1 MTAPLHLDSLFPSL
15 DAIPEQYRPDAP
27 IEQRDYLVD
36 GQLRYWDGPLAPVRS
51 PVFLAEADGERQVIL
66 GSTPLL
72 DADAA
77 LAALD
82 AAVRA
87 YDHGQGL
94 WPNLRV
100 AERIQHVERFLAR
113 MREQREA
120 VVKLLMWEIG
130 KNLKDSEKEF
140 DRTCDYI
147 VDTIEALKEL
157 DRRSS
162 RFELEQ
168 GTLGQIR
175 RVPLGVAL
183 CMGPY
188 NYPLNETFT
197 TLIPALIM
205 GNTVVFKPAKFGVL
219 LIRPLLE
226 AFRDSFPP
234 GVINVIYGRGRE
246 TVSALMASGKVD
258 VFAFIGTHSGASDLK
273 KLHPRPHRLRAA
285 LGLDAKNPGIVLPQV
300 DLDNAVSEAVTGALS
315 FNGQRCTALKILFV
329 HESVLRPFLDK
340 FSARLASLK
349 PGMPW
354 EPGVALTPLPEP
366 GKVDYLEGLLND
378 ALAKGARV
386 VNAGGGEHRQSFF
399 YPALLSPVSP
409 DMRLYHEEQF
419 GPLVP
424 VVPYRELDE
433 VIDYV
438 LRSDYGQQ
446 LSLFGNDPAQI
457 GRLVDAFANQVG
469 RINVNAQCQRGP
481 DSYPFNGRKNS
492 AEGTLS
498 VHDALRV
505 FSIRT
510 LRPATPRR
518 TRPWSARSSATAR
531 RTSSPPTTSSEAP
544 VPLPPGEG
552 PAATS
557 PTVRQAAAA
566 QQAAAPATPPARANP
581 RNQWPARVGTGCA
594 TARTPG

>member
-1 MTAPLHLDSLFPSL
+1 MDRLLDSLFPS
-15 DAIPEQYRPDAP
+15 AENIPETWRLGAP
-27 IEQRDYLVD
+27 MEQRDYLVN
-36 GQLRYWDGPLAPVRS
+36 GELRQWDGPLATVRS
-51 PVFLAEADGERQVIL
+51 PVWLKEGAEERQVVL
-66 GSTPLL
+66 GSAPLL
-72 DADAA
+72 DADTA
-77 LAALD
+77 LTALD
-82 AAVRA
+82 AAVQA
-87 YDHGQGL
+87 YDKGRGA
-94 WPNLRV
+94 WPNMRV
-100 AERIQHVERFLAR
+100 AERIQHVENFLAR
-113 MREQREA
+113 MREQRQA

-147 VDTIEALKEL
+147 VDTINALKDL

-175 RVPLGVAL
+175 RAPLGVAL

-258 VFAFIGTHSGASDLK
+258 VFAFIGTHKAASDLK

-300 DLDNAVSEAVTGALS
+300 DLDNAVEEAVTGALS

-329 HESVLRPFLDK
+329 HEHVVDAFLDK
-340 FSARLASLK
+340 FQRKLAALK

-366 GKVDYLEGLLND
+366 GKVDYLDGLVAD
-378 ALAKGARV
+378 ATAKGASV
-386 VNAGGGEHRQSFF
+386 LNEGGGQSRGSFF
-399 YPALLSPVSP
+399 YPALLYPVNN
-409 DMRLYHEEQF
+409 DMRVYHEEQF

-424 VVPYRELDE
+424 VVPYRDLQT

-438 LRSDYGQQ
+438 LDSDYGQQ
-446 LSLFGNDPAQI
+446 LSLFGNDPATI
-457 GRLVDAFANQVG
+457 GSLVDIFANQVG
-469 RINVNAQCQRGP
+469 RININAQCQRGP
-481 DSYPFNGRKNS
+481 DTYPFNGRKNS

-510 LRPATPRR
+510 LVATRFQEANKELISEIIR
-518 TRPWSARSSATAR
+518 NRQSSFL
-531 RTSSPPTTSSEAP
+531 TTDYIF
-544 VPLPPGEG
+544 
-552 PAATS
+552 
-557 PTVRQAAAA
+557 
-566 QQAAAPATPPARANP
+566 
-581 RNQWPARVGTGCA
+581 
-594 TARTPG
+594 

>member
-1 MTAPLHLDSLFPSL
+1 MDRLLDSLFPSAE
-15 DAIPEQYRPDAP
+15 DIPETWRLEAP
-27 IEQRDYLVD
+27 LEQRDYLVN
-36 GQLRYWDGPLAPVRS
+36 GELRRWDGPLATVRS
-51 PVFLAEADGERQVIL
+51 PVWLKEGDDEHQVVL
-66 GSTPLL
+66 GSAPLL
-72 DADAA
+72 DADTA
-77 LAALD
+77 LTALD
-82 AAVRA
+82 AAVQA
-87 YDHGQGL
+87 YDKGRGA
-94 WPNLRV
+94 WPNMRV
-100 AERIQHVERFLAR
+100 AERIQHVETFLAR
-113 MREQREA
+113 MREQRQA

-147 VDTIEALKEL
+147 VDTINALKDL

-175 RVPLGVAL
+175 RAPLGVAL

-258 VFAFIGTHSGASDLK
+258 VFAFIGTHKAASDLK

-300 DLDNAVSEAVTGALS
+300 DLDNAVEEAVTGALS

-329 HESVLRPFLDK
+329 HEDVVDAFLDK
-340 FSARLASLK
+340 FQRKLAALK

-366 GKVDYLEGLLND
+366 GKVDYLDGLVAD
-378 ALAKGARV
+378 ATAKGARV
-386 VNAGGGEHRQSFF
+386 LNERGGHSRGSFF
-399 YPALLSPVSP
+399 YPAVLYPVKS
-409 DMRLYHEEQF
+409 DMRVYHEEQF

-424 VVPYRELDE
+424 VVPYRDLQT

-438 LRSDYGQQ
+438 LDSDYGQQ
-446 LSLFGNDPAQI
+446 LSLFGNDPATV
-457 GRLVDAFANQVG
+457 GSLVDIFANQVG
-469 RINVNAQCQRGP
+469 RININAQCQRGP
-481 DSYPFNGRKNS
+481 DTYPFNGRKNS

-510 LRPATPRR
+510 LVATRFQEANKELISEIIR
-518 TRPWSARSSATAR
+518 NRQSTFL
-531 RTSSPPTTSSEAP
+531 TTDYIF
-544 VPLPPGEG
+544 
-552 PAATS
+552 
-557 PTVRQAAAA
+557 
-566 QQAAAPATPPARANP
+566 
-581 RNQWPARVGTGCA
+581 
-594 TARTPG
+594 

>member
-1 MTAPLHLDSLFPSL
+1 MDRLLDSLFPT
-15 DAIPEQYRPDAP
+15 AEEIPEAYRLGAP
-27 IEQRDYLVD
+27 LEQRDYLVN
-36 GQLRYWDGPLAPVRS
+36 GQLRHWQGPLATVLS
-51 PVFLAEADGERQVIL
+51 PVWLKDADGNEQQVIL
-66 GSTPLL
+66 GSAPLL
-72 DADAA
+72 DADTA
-77 LAALD
+77 LDALD
-82 AAVRA
+82 AAVHA
-87 YDHGQGL
+87 YDKGRGA
-94 WPNLRV
+94 WPTMRV
-100 AERIQHVERFLAR
+100 AERIRHVEGFLGR

-130 KNLKDSEKEF
+130 KNLKDAEKEF

-147 VDTIEALKEL
+147 VDTIGALKEL

-168 GTLGQIR
+168 DTLGQIR
-175 RVPLGVAL
+175 RAPLGVAL

-226 AFRDSFPP
+226 AFRDSFPA

-258 VFAFIGTHSGASDLK
+258 VFAFIGTNKAASDLK

-285 LGLDAKNPGIVLPQV
+285 LGLDAKNPGIVLPEV
-300 DLDNAVSEAVTGALS
+300 DLDNAVSEALTGALS

-329 HESVLRPFLDK
+329 HEQVVDAFLEK
-340 FSARLASLK
+340 FQARLAALK

-354 EPGVALTPLPEP
+354 TPGVALTPLPEP
-366 GKVDYLEGLLND
+366 GKIDYLNGLVDD
-378 ALAKGARV
+378 ALGHGARV
-386 VNAGGGEHRQSFF
+386 LNPGGGQSRGSFF
-399 YPALLSPVSP
+399 YPALLYPVNP
-409 DMRLYHEEQF
+409 AMRVYHEEQF

-424 VVPYRELDE
+424 VVPYRDLQT

-438 LRSDYGQQ
+438 LDSDFGQQ
-446 LSLFGNDPAQI
+446 LSLFGTSSKEI
-457 GRLVDAFANQVG
+457 GLLVDTFANQVG
-469 RINVNAQCQRGP
+469 RININAQCQRGP
-481 DSYPFNGRKNS
+481 DTFPFNGRKNS

-498 VHDALRV
+498 VHDALRT

-510 LRPATPRR
+510 LVATRFQDANKQLISDIIR
-518 TRPWSARSSATAR
+518 NRESSFL
-531 RTSSPPTTSSEAP
+531 TTDYIF
-544 VPLPPGEG
+544 
-552 PAATS
+552 
-557 PTVRQAAAA
+557 
-566 QQAAAPATPPARANP
+566 
-581 RNQWPARVGTGCA
+581 
-594 TARTPG
+594 

>member
-1 MTAPLHLDSLFPSL
+1 MDHLL
-15 DAIPEQYRPDAP
+15 DTLYPIPEDIPEQWRLGEPL
-27 IEQRDYLVD
+27 EQRDYLVA
-36 GQLRYWDGPLAPVRS
+36 GELRRWDGPLATVHS
-51 PVFLAEADGERQVIL
+51 PVWLKHPDGERPVVL
-66 GSTPLL
+66 GSAPLL
-72 DADAA
+72 DAETA
-77 LAALD
+77 LTALD
-82 AAVRA
+82 AAVQA
-87 YDHGQGL
+87 YDKGRGA
-94 WPNLRV
+94 WPTMRV
-100 AERIQHVERFLAR
+100 GERIEHVERFLAR
-113 MREQREA
+113 IREQRTT

-130 KNLKDSEKEF
+130 KHLKDAEKEF

-147 VDTIEALKEL
+147 TDTIDALKAL

-175 RVPLGVAL
+175 RAPLGVAL

-234 GVINVIYGRGRE
+234 GVINVIYGRGHD
-246 TVSALMASGKVD
+246 TVSALMASGKID
-258 VFAFIGTHSGASDLK
+258 VFAFIGTHKAAAALK

-300 DLDNAVSEAVTGALS
+300 DLDNAVDEALTGALS

-329 HESVLRPFLDK
+329 HEDVVDAFLERFQRK
-340 FSARLASLK
+340 LAALA

-354 EPGVALTPLPEP
+354 RPGVALTPLPEP
-366 GKVDYLEGLLND
+366 GKIDYLQGLVAD
-378 ALAKGARV
+378 ACEHGARV
-386 VNAGGGEHRQSFF
+386 LNPGGGASRGAFF
-399 YPALLSPVSP
+399 YPALLYPVSP
-409 DMRLYHEEQF
+409 AMRVYHEEQF

-424 VVPYRELDE
+424 VVPFRDLDT
-433 VIDYV
+433 VVDYV
-438 LRSDYGQQ
+438 LDSDYGQQ
-446 LSLFGNDPAQI
+446 LSLFGNDPATI
-457 GRLVDAFANQVG
+457 GRLIDTFANQVG
-469 RINVNAQCQRGP
+469 RINLNTQCQRGP
-481 DSYPFNGRKNS
+481 DTYPFNGRKNS

-510 LRPATPRR
+510 LVATRLQPANK
-518 TRPWSARSSATAR
+518 ALIGDILKQ
-531 RTSSPPTTSSEAP
+531 RTSRFLTTDY
-544 VPLPPGEG
+544 LF
-552 PAATS
+552 
-557 PTVRQAAAA
+557 
-566 QQAAAPATPPARANP
+566 
-581 RNQWPARVGTGCA
+581 
-594 TARTPG
+594 

>member
-1 MTAPLHLDSLFPSL
+1 MTTARPLAELFPRL
-15 DAIPEQYRPDAP
+15 DEIPAAYQPDAP
-27 IEQRDYLVD
+27 VEQRDYLLD
-36 GQLRYWDGPLAPVRS
+36 GELRQWHGPLAEVRS
-51 PVFLAEADGERQVIL
+51 PVFLREADGSERQVVL

-77 LAALD
+77 LEALD
-82 AAVRA
+82 AAVAA
-87 YDHGQGL
+87 YDNGRGA
-94 WPNLRV
+94 WPTMRV
-100 AERIQHVERFLAR
+100 AERIAHVEAFLAR

-147 VDTIEALKEL
+147 VDTIHALKEL
-157 DRRSS
+157 DRSSS

-175 RVPLGVAL
+175 RVPMGVAL

-226 AFRDSFPP
+226 AFRDSFPA

-246 TVSALMASGKVD
+246 TVSALMASGKID
-258 VFAFIGTHSGASDLK
+258 VFAFIGTHKGAADLK

-300 DLDNAVSEAVTGALS
+300 DLDNAVEEAVTGALS

-329 HESVLRPFLDK
+329 HETVLDDFLE
-340 FSARLASLK
+340 RLAARVNALK

-366 GKVDYLEGLLND
+366 GKTDYLHAVLED
-378 ALAKGARV
+378 AMAKGARV
-386 VNAGGGEHRQSFF
+386 INAGGGESHQSFF
-399 YPALLSPVSP
+399 QPAVLSPVDST
-409 DMRLYHEEQF
+409 MRVYHEEQF

-424 VVPYRELDE
+424 VVPYRDLQE

-438 LRSDYGQQ
+438 TASDYGQQ
-446 LSLFGNDPAQI
+446 LSIFGNDPAQV
-457 GRLVDAFANQVG
+457 GRLVDAFVNQVG
-469 RINVNAQCQRGP
+469 RININAQCQRGP

-510 LRPATPRR
+510 LVATRFNEGNKELVDR
-518 TRPWSARSSATAR
+518 IIRDRQSSFL
-531 RTSSPPTTSSEAP
+531 TTDYIF
-544 VPLPPGEG
+544 
-552 PAATS
+552 
-557 PTVRQAAAA
+557 
-566 QQAAAPATPPARANP
+566 
-581 RNQWPARVGTGCA
+581 
-594 TARTPG
+594 

>member
-1 MTAPLHLDSLFPSL
+1 MSTKSRLQNLFPTV
-15 DAIPEQYRPDAP
+15 AEIPEQYRPGAAV
-27 IEQRDYLVD
+27 EQREYLVD
-36 GQLRYWDGPLAPVRS
+36 GALCLWDGPLAVVRS
-51 PVFLAEADGERQVIL
+51 PIHLKTDQGDQEVVL

-72 DADAA
+72 DAEAA
-77 LAALD
+77 LTALD
-82 AAVRA
+82 AAVLA
-87 YDHGQGL
+87 YDNGQGL
-94 WPNLRV
+94 WPTMSV
-100 AERIQHVERFLAR
+100 AERIHHVETFLVR
-113 MREQREA
+113 MREQRDA

-130 KNLKDSEKEF
+130 KNLKDAEKEF

-147 VDTIEALKEL
+147 VDTIQELKEL

-183 CMGPY
+183 CMGPF

-226 AFRDSFPP
+226 AFRDSFPA

-246 TVSALMASGKVD
+246 TVSALMETGKID
-258 VFAFIGTHSGASDLK
+258 VFAFIGTNKGASDLK

-300 DLDNAVSEAVTGALS
+300 DLDNAVSEAITGALS

-329 HESVLRPFLDK
+329 HEQVVDAFLEKFNDK
-340 FSARLASLK
+340 LAALK

-354 EPGVALTPLPEP
+354 EPGVVLTPLPEP
-366 GKVDYLEGLLND
+366 GKSDFLSTLVAD
-378 ALAKGARV
+378 AVAKGAQV
-386 VNAGGGEHRQSFF
+386 VNPGGGEARETFF
-399 YPALLSPVSP
+399 YPAVLYPVSAQ
-409 DMRLYHEEQF
+409 MRVYQEEQF

-424 VVPYRELDE
+424 VVPYRDLQT

-438 LRSDYGQQ
+438 RESDFGQQ
-446 LSLFGNDPAQI
+446 LSIFGNDPKQV
-457 GRLVDAFANQVG
+457 GQLVDAFANQVG
-469 RINVNAQCQRGP
+469 RININAQCQRGP
-481 DSYPFNGRKNS
+481 DSFPFNGRKNS

-498 VHDALRV
+498 VYDALRV

-510 LRPATPRR
+510 LVATKFQEDNKRLIGEILR
-518 TRPWSARSSATAR
+518 NRESSFLSTDYIF
-531 RTSSPPTTSSEAP
+531 
-544 VPLPPGEG
+544 
-552 PAATS
+552 
-557 PTVRQAAAA
+557 
-566 QQAAAPATPPARANP
+566 
-581 RNQWPARVGTGCA
+581 
-594 TARTPG
+594 

>member
-1 MTAPLHLDSLFPSL
+1 MDRLLDSLFPTPE
-15 DAIPEQYRPDAP
+15 DIPEAWRLGEPL
-27 IEQRDYLVD
+27 EQRDYLVA
-36 GQLRYWDGPLAPVRS
+36 GELRRWDGPLATVRS
-51 PVFLAEADGERQVIL
+51 PVWLKDGDGERQVTL
-66 GSTPLL
+66 GSAPLL
-72 DADAA
+72 DADTA
-77 LAALD
+77 LTALD
-82 AAVRA
+82 AAVAA
-87 YDHGQGL
+87 YDKGRGA
-94 WPNLRV
+94 WPNMRV
-100 AERIQHVERFLAR
+100 AERIQHVEAFLAR
-113 MREQREA
+113 MREQRTA

-147 VDTIEALKEL
+147 VDTINALKDL

-175 RVPLGVAL
+175 RAPLGVAL

-226 AFRDSFPP
+226 AFRDSFPA

-258 VFAFIGTHSGASDLK
+258 VFAFIGTHKAASDLK

-300 DLDNAVSEAVTGALS
+300 DLDNAVDEAVTGALS

-329 HESVLRPFLDK
+329 HEDVVDAFLDK
-340 FSARLASLK
+340 FQRKLAALK

-366 GKVDYLEGLLND
+366 GKVDYLD
-378 ALAKGARV
+378 ALVADATSKGAKV
-386 VNAGGGEHRQSFF
+386 LNEGGGQSRGSFF
-399 YPALLSPVSP
+399 YPALLYPVSR
-409 DMRLYHEEQF
+409 DMRVYHEEQF

-424 VVPYRELDE
+424 VVPYRDLQT
-433 VIDYV
+433 VVDYV
-438 LRSDYGQQ
+438 LDSDYGQQ
-446 LSLFGNDPAQI
+446 LSLFGNDPETI
-457 GRLVDAFANQVG
+457 GALVDIFANQVG
-469 RINVNAQCQRGP
+469 RINLNAQCQRGP
-481 DSYPFNGRKNS
+481 DTYPFNGRKNS

-510 LRPATPRR
+510 LVATKFQDANKQLISEIIRNR
-518 TRPWSARSSATAR
+518 QSSFLSTDYIF
-531 RTSSPPTTSSEAP
+531 
-544 VPLPPGEG
+544 
-552 PAATS
+552 
-557 PTVRQAAAA
+557 
-566 QQAAAPATPPARANP
+566 
-581 RNQWPARVGTGCA
+581 
-594 TARTPG
+594 

>member
-1 MTAPLHLDSLFPSL
+1 MDSLLDSLFPTA
-15 DAIPEQYRPDAP
+15 DDIPEAWRLGPP
-27 IEQRDYLVD
+27 LEQRDYLVN
-36 GQLRYWDGPLAPVRS
+36 GELRQWPGPLATVRS
-51 PVFLAEADGERQVIL
+51 PIWLKHGDEEQQVIL
-66 GSTPLL
+66 GSAPLL
-72 DADAA
+72 DADTA
-77 LAALD
+77 LTALD
-82 AAVRA
+82 AAVHA
-87 YDHGQGL
+87 YDKGRGA
-94 WPNLRV
+94 WPTMRV
-100 AERIQHVERFLAR
+100 AERIEHVQAFLDR
-113 MREQREA
+113 MREQRTA

-147 VDTIEALKEL
+147 VDTINALKDL

-175 RVPLGVAL
+175 RAPLGVAL

-234 GVINVIYGRGRE
+234 GVINVIYGSGRE
-246 TVSALMASGKVD
+246 TVSALMASGKID
-258 VFAFIGTHSGASDLK
+258 IFAFIGTNKAASDLK

-285 LGLDAKNPGIVLPQV
+285 LGLDAKNPGIILPEV
-300 DLDNAVSEAVTGALS
+300 DLDNAVNEAVTGSLS

-329 HESVLRPFLDK
+329 HEDVVEAFIDK
-340 FSARLASLK
+340 FNAKLATLK

-354 EPGVALTPLPEP
+354 ENGVALTPLPEAS
-366 GKVDYLEGLLND
+366 KVDYLHSLVAD
-378 ALAKGARV
+378 AVSKGAAV
-386 VNAGGGEHRQSFF
+386 VNPNGGEARASFF
-399 YPALLSPVSP
+399 YPAVLYPVTP
-409 DMRLYHEEQF
+409 QMRVYQEEQF
-419 GPLVP
+419 GPVVP
-424 VVPYRELDE
+424 IVPYRHLDT

-438 LRSDYGQQ
+438 LESDFGQQ
-446 LSLFGNDPAQI
+446 LSIFGTNPVAV
-457 GRLVDAFANQVG
+457 GRLVDTFANQVG
-469 RINVNAQCQRGP
+469 RINLNAQCQRGP
-481 DSYPFNGRKNS
+481 DTYPFNGRKNS

-510 LRPATPRR
+510 LVATKFQE
-518 TRPWSARSSATAR
+518 TNKELISDIISGRSS
-531 RTSSPPTTSSEAP
+531 SFLTTDYIF
-544 VPLPPGEG
+544 
-552 PAATS
+552 
-557 PTVRQAAAA
+557 
-566 QQAAAPATPPARANP
+566 
-581 RNQWPARVGTGCA
+581 
-594 TARTPG
+594 

>member
-1 MTAPLHLDSLFPSL
+1 MDRLLDSLFPS
-15 DAIPEQYRPDAP
+15 AENIPETWRLGAP
-27 IEQRDYLVD
+27 LEQREYLVN
-36 GQLRYWDGPLAPVRS
+36 GELRRWEGPLATVRS
-51 PVFLAEADGERQVIL
+51 PVWLKQGSEEHQVVL
-66 GSTPLL
+66 GSAPLL
-72 DADAA
+72 DADTA
-77 LAALD
+77 LTALD
-82 AAVRA
+82 AAVQA
-87 YDHGQGL
+87 YDKGRGA
-94 WPNLRV
+94 WPTLRV
-100 AERIQHVERFLAR
+100 AERIQHVESFLAR
-113 MREQREA
+113 MREQRQA

-147 VDTIEALKEL
+147 VDTINALKDL

-175 RVPLGVAL
+175 RAPLGVAL

-258 VFAFIGTHSGASDLK
+258 VFAFIGTHKAASDLK

-300 DLDNAVSEAVTGALS
+300 DLDNAVEEAVTGALS

-329 HESVLRPFLDK
+329 HEDVVEAFLDK
-340 FSARLASLK
+340 FQRKLAALK

-366 GKVDYLEGLLND
+366 GKVDYLDGLVAD
-378 ALAKGARV
+378 AKAKGAQV
-386 VNAGGGEHRQSFF
+386 LNEGGGHSRGSFF
-399 YPALLSPVSP
+399 YPAVLYPVKP
-409 DMRLYHEEQF
+409 DMRVYHEEQF

-424 VVPYRELDE
+424 VVPYRDLQT

-438 LRSDYGQQ
+438 LDSDYGQQ
-446 LSLFGNDPAQI
+446 LSLFGNDPATI
-457 GRLVDAFANQVG
+457 GSLVDTFANQVG
-469 RINVNAQCQRGP
+469 RININAQCQRGP
-481 DSYPFNGRKNS
+481 DTYPFNGRKNS

-510 LRPATPRR
+510 LVATRF
-518 TRPWSARSSATAR
+518 
-531 RTSSPPTTSSEAP
+531 
-544 VPLPPGEG
+544 
-552 PAATS
+552 
-557 PTVRQAAAA
+557 QAA
-566 QQAAAPATPPARANP
+566 NKELISEII
-581 RNQWPARVGTGCA
+581 RNRQSSFLT
-594 TARTPG
+594 TDYIF

>member
-1 MTAPLHLDSLFPSL
+1 MDPLFDSLFPTPH
-15 DAIPEQYRPDAP
+15 DIPEAWRLGEPL
-27 IEQRDYLVD
+27 EQRDYLV
-36 GQLRYWDGPLAPVRS
+36 GGELKRWDGPLATVRS
-51 PVFLAEADGERQVIL
+51 PVWLQGADGEQQVVL
-66 GSTPLL
+66 GSAPLL
-72 DADAA
+72 DADTA
-77 LAALD
+77 LTALE
-82 AAVRA
+82 AAVQA
-87 YDHGQGL
+87 YDKGRGA
-94 WPNLRV
+94 WPTMRV
-100 AERIQHVERFLAR
+100 AERIQHVEAFLAR
-113 MREQREA
+113 MREQRSA

-130 KNLKDSEKEF
+130 KNLKDAEKEF

-147 VDTIEALKEL
+147 VDTIEALKDL

-175 RVPLGVAL
+175 RAPLGVAL

-226 AFRDSFPP
+226 AFRDSFPA

-258 VFAFIGTHSGASDLK
+258 VFAFIGTHKAASDLK

-300 DLDNAVSEAVTGALS
+300 DLDNAVEEALTGALS

-329 HESVLRPFLDK
+329 HEQVVDAFLEK
-340 FSARLASLK
+340 FQHKLAALK

-354 EPGVALTPLPEP
+354 IPGVALTPLPEP
-366 GKVDYLEGLLND
+366 GKVDYLDGLVAD
-378 ALAKGARV
+378 ATAKGARV
-386 VNAGGGEHRQSFF
+386 LNEGGGQSRGSFF
-399 YPALLSPVSP
+399 YPALLYPVSP
-409 DMRLYHEEQF
+409 AMRVYHEEQF
-419 GPLVP
+419 GPVVP
-424 VVPYRELDE
+424 VVPYRDLQT

-438 LRSDYGQQ
+438 LDSDYGQQ
-446 LSLFGNDPAQI
+446 LSLFGNDPATI
-457 GRLVDAFANQVG
+457 GTLVDTFANQVG
-469 RINVNAQCQRGP
+469 RINLNTQCQRGP
-481 DSYPFNGRKNS
+481 DTYPFNGRKNS

-510 LRPATPRR
+510 LVASKFQEANKTLISEIIRNRQ
-518 TRPWSARSSATAR
+518 SSFL
-531 RTSSPPTTSSEAP
+531 TTDYIF
-544 VPLPPGEG
+544 
-552 PAATS
+552 
-557 PTVRQAAAA
+557 
-566 QQAAAPATPPARANP
+566 
-581 RNQWPARVGTGCA
+581 
-594 TARTPG
+594 

>member
-1 MTAPLHLDSLFPSL
+1 MDRLLDSLFPS
-15 DAIPEQYRPDAP
+15 AENIPEAWRLEAP
-27 IEQRDYLVD
+27 LEQRDYLVN
-36 GQLRYWDGPLAPVRS
+36 GELRRWDGPLATVRS
-51 PVFLAEADGERQVIL
+51 PVWLKEGNEERQVVL
-66 GSTPLL
+66 GSAPLL
-72 DADAA
+72 DADTA
-77 LAALD
+77 LSALD
-82 AAVRA
+82 AAVQA
-87 YDHGQGL
+87 YDKGRGA
-94 WPNLRV
+94 WPNMRV
-100 AERIQHVERFLAR
+100 AERIQHVETFLAR
-113 MREQREA
+113 MREQRQA

-147 VDTIEALKEL
+147 VDTINALKDL

-175 RVPLGVAL
+175 RAPLGVAL

-258 VFAFIGTHSGASDLK
+258 VFAFIGTHKAASDLK

-300 DLDNAVSEAVTGALS
+300 DLDNAVEEAVTGALS

-329 HESVLRPFLDK
+329 HEDVVDAFLDK
-340 FSARLASLK
+340 FQRKLAALK

-366 GKVDYLEGLLND
+366 GKVDYLDGLVAD
-378 ALAKGARV
+378 ATAKGARV
-386 VNAGGGEHRQSFF
+386 LNEGGGHSRGSFF
-399 YPALLSPVSP
+399 YPAVLYPVKS
-409 DMRLYHEEQF
+409 DMRVYHEEQF

-424 VVPYRELDE
+424 VVPYRDLQT

-438 LRSDYGQQ
+438 LDSDYGQQ
-446 LSLFGNDPAQI
+446 LSLFGNDPATI
-457 GRLVDAFANQVG
+457 GSLVDIFANQVG
-469 RINVNAQCQRGP
+469 RININAQCQRGP
-481 DSYPFNGRKNS
+481 DTYPFNGRKNS

-510 LRPATPRR
+510 LVATRFQEANKELISEIIR
-518 TRPWSARSSATAR
+518 NRQSSFL
-531 RTSSPPTTSSEAP
+531 TTDYIF
-544 VPLPPGEG
+544 
-552 PAATS
+552 
-557 PTVRQAAAA
+557 
-566 QQAAAPATPPARANP
+566 
-581 RNQWPARVGTGCA
+581 
-594 TARTPG
+594 

>member
-1 MTAPLHLDSLFPSL
+1 MDRLLDSLFPAPA
-15 DAIPEQYRPDAP
+15 DIPEAWRLGEPL
-27 IEQRDYLVD
+27 EQRDYLVA
-36 GQLRYWDGPLAPVRS
+36 GELRRWDGPLATVRS
-51 PVFLAEADGERQVIL
+51 PVWLKDTEGERQVVL
-66 GSTPLL
+66 GSAPLL
-72 DADAA
+72 DADTA
-77 LAALD
+77 LEALD
-82 AAVRA
+82 AAVQA
-87 YDHGQGL
+87 YDKGRGA
-94 WPNLRV
+94 WPTMRV
-100 AERIQHVERFLAR
+100 AERIQHVEAFLTR
-113 MREQREA
+113 MREQRTA

-147 VDTIEALKEL
+147 VDTINALKDL

-175 RVPLGVAL
+175 RAPLGVAL

-226 AFRDSFPP
+226 AFRDSFPA

-258 VFAFIGTHSGASDLK
+258 VFAFIGTHKAASDLK

-300 DLDNAVSEAVTGALS
+300 DLDNAVEEAVTGALS

-329 HESVLRPFLDK
+329 HEDVVEAFLDK
-340 FSARLASLK
+340 FQRKLAALK

-354 EPGVALTPLPEP
+354 EAGVALTPLPEP
-366 GKVDYLEGLLND
+366 GKLDYLNALVAD
-378 ALAKGARV
+378 ALAHGARV
-386 VNAGGGEHRQSFF
+386 LNEGGGQSRGSFF
-399 YPALLSPVSP
+399 YPALLYPVNR
-409 DMRLYHEEQF
+409 DMRVYHEEQF
-419 GPLVP
+419 GPVVP
-424 VVPYRELDE
+424 VVPYRDLQT

-438 LRSDYGQQ
+438 LDSDYGQQ
-446 LSLFGNDPAQI
+446 LSLFGNDPETVGA
-457 GRLVDAFANQVG
+457 LVDTFANQVG
-469 RINVNAQCQRGP
+469 RINLNAQCQRGP
-481 DSYPFNGRKNS
+481 DTYPFNGRKNS

-510 LRPATPRR
+510 LVATRFQEANKELISEIIR
-518 TRPWSARSSATAR
+518 NRQSSFL
-531 RTSSPPTTSSEAP
+531 TTDYIF
-544 VPLPPGEG
+544 
-552 PAATS
+552 
-557 PTVRQAAAA
+557 
-566 QQAAAPATPPARANP
+566 
-581 RNQWPARVGTGCA
+581 
-594 TARTPG
+594 

>member
-1 MTAPLHLDSLFPSL
+1 MTTHRLANLFPSL
-15 DAIPEQYRPDAP
+15 NDIPEAYRLGAP
-27 IEQRDYLVD
+27 VEQREYLVG
-36 GQLRYWDGPLAPVRS
+36 GQLQHWSGSLLKVTS
-51 PVFLAEADGERQVIL
+51 PVYLSTPEGDQQVVL
-66 GSTPLL
+66 GSFPEM

-77 LAALD
+77 LTALD
-82 AAVRA
+82 AAVKA
-87 YDHGQGL
+87 YDNGQGE
-94 WPNLRV
+94 WPTMRV
-100 AERIQHVERFLAR
+100 AERIRHVEAFLAR
-113 MREQREA
+113 MREQRTA

-130 KNLKDSEKEF
+130 KNLKESEKEF

-147 VDTIEALKEL
+147 VDTINALKDL
-157 DRRSS
+157 HRRSS

-168 GTLGQIR
+168 DTLGQIR
-175 RVPLGVAL
+175 RVPLGVTL

-226 AFRDSFPP
+226 AFRDSFPA
-234 GVINVIYGRGRE
+234 GVINVIYGSGRE

-258 VFAFIGTHSGASDLK
+258 IFAFIGTNKGASALK

-285 LGLDAKNPGIVLPQV
+285 LGLDAKNPGIVLPEV
-300 DLDNAVSEAVTGALS
+300 DLDSAVNEAVTGSLS

-329 HESVLRPFLDK
+329 HEDVVDQFLEK
-340 FSARLASLK
+340 FNHQLASLK

-354 EPGVALTPLPEP
+354 EPGVALTPMPEP
-366 GKVDYLEGLLND
+366 GKVDYLNSLVAD
-378 ALAKGARV
+378 AQEKGARI
-386 VNAGGGEHRQSFF
+386 VNEGGGDARGSFF
-399 YPALLSPVSP
+399 LPAVLYPVSTE
-409 DMRLYHEEQF
+409 MRIYQEEQF

-424 VVPYRELDE
+424 VVPYRDLQT

-438 LRSDYGQQ
+438 LNSDFGQQ
-446 LSLFGNDPAQI
+446 LSIFGTNRAQV
-457 GRLVDAFANQVG
+457 GRLVDVFANQVG
-469 RINVNAQCQRGP
+469 RINLNTQCQRGP

-510 LRPATPRR
+510 LVATKFNEQNKELVSDIIGNRE
-518 TRPWSARSSATAR
+518 SSFL
-531 RTSSPPTTSSEAP
+531 TTDYIF
-544 VPLPPGEG
+544 
-552 PAATS
+552 
-557 PTVRQAAAA
+557 
-566 QQAAAPATPPARANP
+566 
-581 RNQWPARVGTGCA
+581 
-594 TARTPG
+594 

>member
-1 MTAPLHLDSLFPSL
+1 MDRLLDSLFPSAE
-15 DAIPEQYRPDAP
+15 DIPETWRLEAP
-27 IEQRDYLVD
+27 LEQRDYLVN
-36 GQLRYWDGPLAPVRS
+36 GELRRWDGPLATVRS
-51 PVFLAEADGERQVIL
+51 PVWLKEGDDEHQVVL
-66 GSTPLL
+66 GSAPLL
-72 DADAA
+72 DADTA
-77 LAALD
+77 LTALD
-82 AAVRA
+82 AAVQA
-87 YDHGQGL
+87 YDKGRGA
-94 WPNLRV
+94 WPNMRV
-100 AERIQHVERFLAR
+100 AERIQHVETFLAR
-113 MREQREA
+113 MREQRQA

-147 VDTIEALKEL
+147 VDTINALKDL

-175 RVPLGVAL
+175 RAPLGVAL

-258 VFAFIGTHSGASDLK
+258 VFAFIGTHKAASDLK

-300 DLDNAVSEAVTGALS
+300 DLDNAVEEAVTGALS

-329 HESVLRPFLDK
+329 HEDVVDAFLDK
-340 FSARLASLK
+340 FQRKLAALK

-366 GKVDYLEGLLND
+366 GKVDYLDGLVAD
-378 ALAKGARV
+378 ATAKGARV
-386 VNAGGGEHRQSFF
+386 LNERGGHSRGSFF
-399 YPALLSPVSP
+399 YPAVLYPVKS
-409 DMRLYHEEQF
+409 DMRVYHEEQF

-424 VVPYRELDE
+424 VVPYRDLQT

-438 LRSDYGQQ
+438 LDSDYGQQ
-446 LSLFGNDPAQI
+446 LSLFGNDPTTI
-457 GRLVDAFANQVG
+457 GSLVDIFANQVG
-469 RINVNAQCQRGP
+469 RININAQCQRGP
-481 DSYPFNGRKNS
+481 DTYPFNGRKNS

-510 LRPATPRR
+510 LVATRFQEANKELISEIIR
-518 TRPWSARSSATAR
+518 NRQSTFL
-531 RTSSPPTTSSEAP
+531 TTDYIF
-544 VPLPPGEG
+544 
-552 PAATS
+552 
-557 PTVRQAAAA
+557 
-566 QQAAAPATPPARANP
+566 
-581 RNQWPARVGTGCA
+581 
-594 TARTPG
+594 

>member
-1 MTAPLHLDSLFPSL
+1 MDRLLDSLFPTPE
-15 DAIPEQYRPDAP
+15 DIPAQWRLGEPL
-27 IEQRDYLVD
+27 EQRDYLVA
-36 GQLRYWDGPLAPVRS
+36 GELRRWDGPLATVRS
-51 PVFLAEADGERQVIL
+51 PVWLKDGDSERQVIL
-66 GSTPLL
+66 GSAPLL
-72 DADAA
+72 DADTA
-77 LAALD
+77 LSALD
-82 AAVRA
+82 AAVQA
-87 YDHGQGL
+87 YDKGRGA
-94 WPNLRV
+94 WPTMRV
-100 AERIQHVERFLAR
+100 AERIQHVETFLAR

-147 VDTIEALKEL
+147 VDTINALKDL

-175 RVPLGVAL
+175 RAPLGVAL

-226 AFRDSFPP
+226 AFRDSFPA

-258 VFAFIGTHSGASDLK
+258 VFAFIGTHKAASDLK

-300 DLDNAVSEAVTGALS
+300 DLDNAVEEAVTGALS

-329 HESVLRPFLDK
+329 HEDVVEAFLDK
-340 FSARLASLK
+340 FQRKLAALK

-366 GKVDYLEGLLND
+366 GKLDYLDGLVAD
-378 ALAKGARV
+378 ATGKGARV
-386 VNAGGGEHRQSFF
+386 LNAGGGLSRGSFF
-399 YPALLSPVSP
+399 YPALLYPVSA

-424 VVPYRELDE
+424 VVPYRDLQTA
-433 VIDYV
+433 VDYV
-438 LRSDYGQQ
+438 LDSDYGQQ
-446 LSLFGNDPAQI
+446 LSLFGNDPATI
-457 GRLVDAFANQVG
+457 GALVDTFANQVG
-469 RINVNAQCQRGP
+469 RINLNAQCQRGP
-481 DSYPFNGRKNS
+481 DTYPFNGRKNS

-510 LRPATPRR
+510 LVATKF
-518 TRPWSARSSATAR
+518 
-531 RTSSPPTTSSEAP
+531 
-544 VPLPPGEG
+544 
-552 PAATS
+552 
-557 PTVRQAAAA
+557 QAANKELIS
-566 QQAAAPATPPARANP
+566 QII
-581 RNQWPARVGTGCA
+581 RNRQSSFLT
-594 TARTPG
+594 TDYIF

>member
-1 MTAPLHLDSLFPSL
+1 MFCNYSRGSDMTTSNLLAQLFPTSGSQ
-15 DAIPEQYRPDAP
+15 IPEQFRVAAP
-27 IEQRDYLVD
+27 IEQGDYLVD
-36 GQLRYWDGPLAPVRS
+36 GQLRVWNGPLARVQS
-51 PVFLAEADGERQVIL
+51 PVQLGDERVHI

-72 DADAA
+72 DAETA
-77 LAALD
+77 LTALD

-87 YDHGQGL
+87 YDRGQGE
-94 WPNLRV
+94 WPTMRV
-100 AERIQHVERFLAR
+100 VERIQHVEAFLRR
-113 MREQREA
+113 MREQRDA

-130 KNLKDSEKEF
+130 KNLKDSQKEF

-168 GTLGQIR
+168 DTLGQIR
-175 RVPLGVAL
+175 RVPLGVTL

-226 AFRDSFPP
+226 AFRDSFPA
-234 GVINVIYGRGRE
+234 GVINVIYGSGRE

-258 VFAFIGTHSGASDLK
+258 VFAFIGTHKGASDLK

-285 LGLDAKNPGIVLPQV
+285 LGLDAKNPGIVLPEV
-300 DLDNAVSEAVTGALS
+300 DLDNAVNEALTGALS

-329 HESVLRPFLDK
+329 HEAVVDSFLDK
-340 FSARLASLK
+340 FNSKLAALK

-354 EPGVALTPLPEP
+354 EPGVALTPLPEE
-366 GKVDYLEGLLND
+366 GKTAYLKGLVAD
-378 ALAKGARV
+378 AVAKGARV
-386 VNAGGGEHRQSFF
+386 VNPGGGESRGSFF
-399 YPALLSPVSP
+399 YPAVLYPVSA
-409 DMRLYHEEQF
+409 DMRVHQEEQF

-424 VVPYRELDE
+424 VVAYRDLQT

-438 LRSDYGQQ
+438 LDSDFGQQ
-446 LSLFGNDPAQI
+446 LSIFGNDSAQV

-469 RINVNAQCQRGP
+469 RININSQCQRGP

-510 LRPATPRR
+510 LVATKFQESNKALVSEIIRNR
-518 TRPWSARSSATAR
+518 ESSFL
-531 RTSSPPTTSSEAP
+531 TTDYIF
-544 VPLPPGEG
+544 
-552 PAATS
+552 
-557 PTVRQAAAA
+557 
-566 QQAAAPATPPARANP
+566 
-581 RNQWPARVGTGCA
+581 
-594 TARTPG
+594 